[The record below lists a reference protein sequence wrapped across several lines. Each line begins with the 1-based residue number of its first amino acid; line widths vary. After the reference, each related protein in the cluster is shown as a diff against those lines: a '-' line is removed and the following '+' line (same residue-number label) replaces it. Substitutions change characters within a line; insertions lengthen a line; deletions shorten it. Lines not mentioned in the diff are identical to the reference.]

1 MHSASRLCYPILLHV
16 IPLLPD
22 ASRIRDMKFF
32 GFKFSVSGLYS
43 PELCRLLEY
52 PSIQLKALIVSEE
65 PGERTCGKLFNLR
78 ILRLSAFW
86 AKRLKESLDAGNGK
100 TYNDCGNERKLSMV
114 WFAAKQLLKPWFGRC
129 KSPARN

>member
-1 MHSASRLCYPILLHV
+1 
-16 IPLLPD
+16 
-22 ASRIRDMKFF
+22 MKFF

-65 PGERTCGKLFNLR
+65 PGKRTCGKLFNLR

-114 WFAAKQLLKPWFGRC
+114 VVCSKATAKAVVWSLQISCRELIKLGRPWEPT
-129 KSPARN
+129 SMHH